1 MRRREFIGALVG
13 GAAAAWPLKA
23 QAQQPERRA
32 RIGVMF
38 AFSANDPEAKP
49 FVAALKKG
57 LQDLGWIEGRNIE
70 FDFRWPAADP
80 DRTRAYATDLVG
92 TKPSV
97 ILVNST
103 LGTATLRQE
112 TPTVP
117 VVFVDIADPIRSGL
131 VASLA
136 APGTNLTGFTNFE
149 ATMGAK
155 WLQLLRDVAPDR
167 TRAGLLFNPNTHSGQ
182 YFRMIETTAPS
193 LGMESFQLPVQDA
206 AGIERAI
213 TSLGRDV
220 NAGLIVLPDIFH
232 FAHRDLIVALAAQH
246 RLPAVYPFRYFV
258 TAGGLICYGIDQAD
272 LYLRA
277 ASYVDRILK
286 GSKPADLPIQQPT
299 KFQLVINLKAAKAIG
314 LTIPETFLLH
324 ADEVIE

>member
-1 MRRREFIGALVG
+1 MQRREFITLVG
-13 GAAAAWPLKA
+13 GAAASLPLTA
-23 QAQQPERRA
+23 RAQQPERMA
-32 RIGVMF
+32 RIGVML
-38 AFSANDPEAKP
+38 AFSASDPEVKP

-80 DRTRAYATDLVG
+80 DRIRAYAAELVD

-103 LGTATLRQE
+103 TATTALQQE
-112 TPTVP
+112 TLTVP
-117 VVFVDIADPIRSGL
+117 VVFVNIADPIRSGF

-136 APGTNLTGFTNFE
+136 APGGNITGFTNFE
-149 ATMGAK
+149 TTMGAK
-155 WLQLLRDVAPDR
+155 WLQLLRDVAPER
-167 TRAGLLFNPNTHSGQ
+167 MRAGLLFNPNTHSGQ
-182 YFRMIETTAPS
+182 YFHIIETTAPS

-213 TSLGRDV
+213 GSLGRDV

-232 FAHRDLIVALAAQH
+232 FAHCDLIVALAAQH
-246 RLPAVYPFRYFV
+246 RLPAIYPFRLFV
-258 TAGGLICYGIDQAD
+258 TAGGLISYGIDLAD

-277 ASYVDRILK
+277 ASYLDRILK

-299 KFQLVINLKAAKAIG
+299 KFELVINLKTAKALG
-314 LTIPETFLLH
+314 LTVPPTLLAR

>member
-1 MRRREFIGALVG
+1 MKRREFITLIG
-13 GAAAAWPLKA
+13 GGAAAWPLKA
-23 QAQQPERRA
+23 QAQQPERMA
-32 RIGVMF
+32 RIGVML
-38 AFSANDPEAKP
+38 AFNASDPDAKP

-80 DRTRAYATDLVG
+80 DRIRAYATELVG
-92 TKPSV
+92 TNPSV

-103 LGTATLRQE
+103 SGTAALRQE
-112 TPTVP
+112 TLTVP
-117 VVFVDIADPIRSGL
+117 VVFVNIADPIGSGF

-136 APGTNLTGFTNFE
+136 APGGNLTGFTNFE
-149 ATMGAK
+149 TTMGAK

-193 LGMESFQLPVQDA
+193 LGMESFRLPVQDA

-213 TSLGRDV
+213 SSLGHDV

-246 RLPAVYPFRYFV
+246 RLPAVYPFRFFV
-258 TAGGLICYGIDQAD
+258 TAGGLISYGIDQAD
-272 LYLRA
+272 LYIRA

-286 GSKPADLPIQQPT
+286 GSKPANLPIQQPT
-299 KFQLVINLKAAKAIG
+299 KFEFVINLKAAKAIG
-314 LTIPETFLLH
+314 LTIPESFLLH
-324 ADEVIE
+324 ADEVVE

>member
-1 MRRREFIGALVG
+1 MKRRDFITLVG
-13 GAAAAWPLKA
+13 GVAAAWPLKA
-23 QAQQPERRA
+23 QAQQPERMA
-32 RIGVMF
+32 RIGVML
-38 AFSANDPEAKP
+38 AFSASDPEAKP

-80 DRTRAYATDLVG
+80 DRIRAYATELVD
-92 TKPSV
+92 TKPSA

-103 LGTATLRQE
+103 AATAALQQKTL
-112 TPTVP
+112 TVP
-117 VVFVDIADPIRSGL
+117 VVFVNIADPIRSGF

-136 APGTNLTGFTNFE
+136 APGGNITGFTNFE
-149 ATMGAK
+149 TTMGAK
-155 WLQLLRDVAPDR
+155 WLELLRDVAPER
-167 TRAGLLFNPNTHSGQ
+167 MRAGLLFNPNTHSGQ
-182 YFRMIETTAPS
+182 YFHIIETTAPS
-193 LGMESFQLPVQDA
+193 LGMESSQLPVQDA

-213 TSLGRDV
+213 ASLGRDV

-232 FAHRDLIVALAAQH
+232 FAHCDLIVALAAQH
-246 RLPAVYPFRYFV
+246 RLPAIYPFRLFV
-258 TAGGLICYGIDQAD
+258 TAGGLISYGIDLTD

-277 ASYVDRILK
+277 ASYLDRILK

-299 KFQLVINLKAAKAIG
+299 KFELVINLKTAKALG
-314 LTIPETFLLH
+314 LTVPPTLLAR

>member
-1 MRRREFIGALVG
+1 MQRRDFITIIG

-23 QAQQPERRA
+23 HAQQPERMA
-32 RIGVMF
+32 RIGVML
-38 AFSANDPEAKP
+38 AFGASDPEAKP

-80 DRTRAYATDLVG
+80 DRIRAYATELVD

-103 LGTATLRQE
+103 TATAALQRE
-112 TPTVP
+112 TLTVP
-117 VVFVDIADPIRSGL
+117 VVFVNIADPIRSGFA
-131 VASLA
+131 ASLA
-136 APGTNLTGFTNFE
+136 APGGNITGFTNFE
-149 ATMGAK
+149 TTMGAK
-155 WLQLLRDVAPDR
+155 WLQLLRDVAPER

-182 YFRMIETTAPS
+182 YFHIIETTAPS

-213 TSLGRDV
+213 ASLGRDV

-232 FAHRDLIVALAAQH
+232 FPHRDLIVALSAQH
-246 RLPAVYPFRYFV
+246 RLPAIYPFRLFV
-258 TAGGLICYGIDQAD
+258 TAGGLISYGIDLAD

-277 ASYVDRILK
+277 ASYLDRILK
-286 GSKPADLPIQQPT
+286 GSRPADLPIQQPT
-299 KFQLVINLKAAKAIG
+299 KFELVINLKTAKALG
-314 LTIPETFLLH
+314 LTVPPTLLGR

>member
-1 MRRREFIGALVG
+1 MRRREFITLIGG
-13 GAAAAWPLKA
+13 GAILPLAAR
-23 QAQQPERRA
+23 AQQAERMR
-32 RIGVMF
+32 RIGVML
-38 AFSANDPEAKP
+38 AFNASDPEAKP

-80 DRTRAYATDLVG
+80 DLIRAYATELVG
-92 TKPSV
+92 TNPSV
-97 ILVNST
+97 IFVNST
-103 LGTATLRQE
+103 SGTATLRQE
-112 TPTVP
+112 TLTVP
-117 VVFVDIADPIRSGL
+117 VVFVNIADPIGSGF

-136 APGTNLTGFTNFE
+136 APGGNLTGFTNFE

-193 LGMESFQLPVQDA
+193 LGMESFRLPVQDA

-213 TSLGRDV
+213 SSLGRDA

-246 RLPAVYPFRYFV
+246 RLPAVYPFRFFV
-258 TAGGLICYGIDQAD
+258 TAGGLISYGIDQAN
-272 LYLRA
+272 LYIRA

-299 KFQLVINLKAAKAIG
+299 KFELVINLRTAKALG
-314 LTIPETFLLH
+314 LTIPPGLLAI

>member
-1 MRRREFIGALVG
+1 MKRREFITLIG
-13 GAAAAWPLKA
+13 GGIAAWPLKA
-23 QAQQPERRA
+23 QGQQPERMA
-32 RIGVMF
+32 RVGVMF
-38 AFSANDPEAKP
+38 AYNASDPEAKP

-80 DRTRAYATDLVG
+80 DRIRAYARELVG

-97 ILVNST
+97 ILVNNTS
-103 LGTATLRQE
+103 GTAALRQE
-112 TPTVP
+112 TLTVP
-117 VVFVDIADPIRSGL
+117 VVFVDIADPTRSGL
-131 VASLA
+131 VTSLA
-136 APGTNLTGFTNFE
+136 APGGNLTGFTNFE

-182 YFRMIETTAPS
+182 YFRMIETSAAS
-193 LGMESFQLPVQDA
+193 LEIESIQLPVQDA

-213 TSLGRDV
+213 ASLGRDV
-220 NAGLIVLPDIFH
+220 NAGLIVLPDFFH

-299 KFQLVINLKAAKAIG
+299 KFELLINLKAAKVIG
-314 LTIPETFLLH
+314 LTIPESLVAR